1 MRNFRKELENYLN
14 INRGVVLDD
23 HYIKMILMKA
33 EKIELDAK
41 IQAMKETTNRMLE
54 ELGIQWNI
62 II

>member
-54 ELGIQWNI
+54 ELGIQ
-62 II
+62 